1 VKANAEALSTKDL
14 TDTRIRPRQFDV
26 IVLQVRL
33 GADPDP
39 FPFWHST
46 QAKDPGLNISGWN
59 SREADAIIATARA
72 TTDQSARGE
81 LYARLNTTIARELP
95 AIPLTMER
103 FRYALPKDMKGIR
116 LTYLPDLAARFYD
129 LPNWHLAEQRLWK

>member
-1 VKANAEALSTKDL
+1 MRKV
-14 TDTRIRPRQFDV
+14 RPRQFDV

-81 LYARLNTTIARELP
+81 LYARLNTTISFTTLATTTM
-95 AIPLTMER
+95 LTR
-103 FRYALPKDMKGIR
+103 KFPRR
-116 LTYLPDLAARFYD
+116 LSF
-129 LPNWHLAEQRLWK
+129 